1 MILTLGQ
8 NVLRELR
15 KGLDKMLDAE
25 GAAVALQEFELFRRK
40 LGEFST
46 DTARCMAIDRKT
58 SAAAWWATFG
68 EDAPMLS
75 QVARRLLSQC
85 VSSSGCE
92 RNWSTFAYI
101 HTKLR
106 NRLSHKKLD
115 KWCLSTTTS
124 ASVSS
129 VLVKWPTH
137 MIMIQL
143 AISWISLCTVSNHQL
158 NNG

>member
-1 MILTLGQ
+1 
-8 NVLRELR
+8 
-15 KGLDKMLDAE
+15 
-25 GAAVALQEFELFRRK
+25 
-40 LGEFST
+40 
-46 DTARCMAIDRKT
+46 MAIDRKT

-115 KWCLSTTTS
+115 KMVFANYNIRLRLEH
-124 ASVSS
+124 ASKVADSSDYDPVSS
-129 VLVKWPTH
+129 FMDL
-137 MIMIQL
+137 
-143 AISWISLCTVSNHQL
+143 SLYRQ
-158 NNG
+158 